1 MQKKLAANYKSL
13 ETIHAKMDGIYT
25 TIKNQ
30 LSFNN
35 MLETQLAQLATAITS
50 AVDNVYVATMRGG
63 KTTRDPPYPN
73 HDSREQANQMVEEL
87 PRDDDT
93 EKVHEGKTAPHELYN
108 TRVLQFPMKMKKPTT
123 DE

>member
-1 MQKKLAANYKSL
+1 
-13 ETIHAKMDGIYT
+13 MDGIST

-35 MLETQLAQLATAITS
+35 MLETQLALLATSITS

-63 KTTRDPPYPN
+63 KTTRDPPYLN

-108 TRVLQFPMKMKKPTT
+108 TRVLQFPMKIKKPTT